1 MEVGCERRLANMAAI
16 NYFGGL
22 KYSGNLM
29 LAGHIGNALGPGQ
42 AIVGTCRCNG
52 ETYARLG
59 AQVIGKRPRSG

>member
-29 LAGHIGNALGPGQ
+29 LAGHIGDALGPGP
-42 AIVGTCRCNG
+42 AIVGTCRFEG
-52 ETYARLG
+52 ETRA
-59 AQVIGKRPRSG
+59 